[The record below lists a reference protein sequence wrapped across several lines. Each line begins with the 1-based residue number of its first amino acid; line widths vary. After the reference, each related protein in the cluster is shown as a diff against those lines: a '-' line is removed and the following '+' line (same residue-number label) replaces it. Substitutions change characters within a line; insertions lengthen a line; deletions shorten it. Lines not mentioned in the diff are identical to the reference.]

1 MAPKS
6 LMKTLKYKPR
16 TQLNMDDVP
25 VVRDSGG
32 LPQFVQAPVPPPH
45 APEDTSTPDEEGPV
59 FPPPTPEEL
68 ATWSAARALQTSLP
82 NGQPTEGWPAR
93 LLAMKSDGRLMEHNG
108 VWYRR

>member
-1 MAPKS
+1 
-6 LMKTLKYKPR
+6 
-16 TQLNMDDVP
+16 MDDVP
-25 VVRDSGG
+25 VVHDSGD
-32 LPQFVQAPVPPPH
+32 LPQFVQTEA
-45 APEDTSTPDEEGPV
+45 PV

>member
-6 LMKTLKYKPR
+6 LIKTLKYKPQ

-25 VVRDSGG
+25 VVHDSGD
-32 LPQFVQAPVPPPH
+32 LPQFVQNEA
-45 APEDTSTPDEEGPV
+45 PV

-82 NGQPTEGWPAR
+82 NGHPTEGWSTR
-93 LLAMKSDGRLMEHNG
+93 ITTMKLDGRLMEHNG